1 MKKEKSCNKIKI
13 TQKVIFILLFI
24 FFICV
29 FIVSATKIILYIKD
43 AKNNEKLLEEISE
56 FVQIKE
62 VENNNKYS
70 IDFNS
75 LKQKN
80 EEAVGFLK
88 VQNTDIEHIVVRAK
102 DNSYYLNHNF
112 NKEQNNAGWIFADY
126 RNKLDGTDK
135 NIIIYGHNMKNGT
148 MFSTLK
154 NILNKDWQEDK
165 DNRFITF
172 VTENGVA
179 IYEVFSVYEIEEEDY
194 YITTEL
200 SEKDFSEFKANLKSR
215 SIYDFDTNIE
225 NSEQIITL
233 STCGNN
239 NNNRVVLHAAHCQ
252 WGLFQWSLYV
262 PIDKIT

>member
-1 MKKEKSCNKIKI
+1 M
-13 TQKVIFILLFI
+13 
-24 FFICV
+24 
-29 FIVSATKIILYIKD
+29 
-43 AKNNEKLLEEISE
+43 
-56 FVQIKE
+56 
-62 VENNNKYS
+62 
-70 IDFNS
+70 
-75 LKQKN
+75 
-80 EEAVGFLK
+80 
-88 VQNTDIEHIVVRAK
+88 RAK

-154 NILNKDWQEDK
+154 NILNKEWQENK
-165 DNRFITF
+165 DNRLIIF
-172 VTENGVA
+172 VTENGLA

-200 SEKDFSEFKANLKSR
+200 SEEDFSDFKSNLKSR
-215 SIYDFDTNIE
+215 SIYDFNTDIE

-239 NNNRVVLHAAHCQ
+239 NNNRVVLHAAYCHSYRRF
-252 WGLFQWSLYV
+252 LTIFFSRSR
-262 PIDKIT
+262 IMSNDFT

>member
-43 AKNNEKLLEEISE
+43 AKNNEKILEEISE
-56 FVQIKE
+56 FVQIQE
-62 VENNNKYS
+62 VENDENNNKYS

-172 VTENGVA
+172 VTENGLA

-194 YITTEL
+194 Y
-200 SEKDFSEFKANLKSR
+200 
-215 SIYDFDTNIE
+215 FDTNIE

-233 STCGNN
+233 STCGIN
-239 NNNRVVLHAAHCQ
+239 NNNRVVLHAAYCHSYRRF
-252 WGLFQWSLYV
+252 LTTLPFV
-262 PIDKIT
+262 PEIFDNK